1 MTKSKNNDEHFY
13 FAPFGGTPDGEGD
26 GIGANCSIAAY
37 TDGNKTTRIM
47 MDFGVKLPT
56 DEMKV
61 KFPGTN
67 GVIPDYTLFFDTK
80 ESKAKYPV
88 DAIFLTHAHADH
100 IDGLTSAFIS
110 AKQSGAKIP
119 PIYGSR
125 NTLLTLKDNLKEKNI
140 NFTNYEF
147 NEIKPYKEIKI
158 NGVSVHPIPVSHT
171 TAESYGFLWHKKGKN
186 GIFNSG
192 DHRSLGAYSSFG
204 GSNEIFAK
212 LLHKIEMT
220 GMLMDSTSTGIKRDP
235 KTEITLQTALDSLQQ
250 IFDENKGKQIF
261 TPVISRATENWLPF
275 LITAKENNKKIFFD
289 GYHLRKAFARWQDL
303 NSFYYVDS
311 KGQLVECKEQNKKKK
326 KEKMEKLREKGV
338 KMYVAEDFRDTVYG
352 YDDVIHTKPEDYI
365 AEVSEGNQLV
375 IMSGAFAE
383 RSDTKRSGAVKMAEG
398 DHEFHLSK
406 RAVVIHSQRAI
417 KGLNHEGVIELV
429 NMEARQGAKI
439 YANSFGVYLGDFVT
453 YMPLQASG
461 HDNAED
467 AYELMKFV
475 MENAKNTKSFNK
487 DNPFYVL
494 GIHGGKDY
502 RETTA
507 NIALKDERMKGF
519 VPSNYGIYEYKTGSV
534 KEIKNTSL
542 ENQRYFVVINVPMS
556 GQWILLPVNGFYEK
570 NGEEEKVFAIESLT
584 GNVKRSH
591 SEVIRDRALKAEELQ
606 EHRQSN
612 KEAKAQKNRQTFK
625 AKHISKR
632 KAKKENKKWEE
643 KEVNKNK
650 QNKQNARKFREYTD
664 R

>member
-1 MTKSKNNDEHFY
+1 MANSKNINEHFY
-13 FAPFGGTPDGEGD
+13 FAPFGGMPDGEGD
-26 GIGANCSIAAY
+26 GIGANSSIMTYQAG
-37 TDGNKTTRIM
+37 DKTTRIM

-56 DEMKV
+56 DEMKE
-61 KFPGTN
+61 KFPGIA
-67 GVIPDYTLFFDTK
+67 GVIPDYTLFFDTR
-80 ESKAKYPV
+80 ETKAKYPV

-100 IDGLTSAFIS
+100 IDGLTSVFIS
-110 AKQSGAKIP
+110 AKQSGTKIP

-125 NTLLTLKDNLKEKNI
+125 NTLLTLKDNLKERNI
-140 NFTNYEF
+140 NLADYEF

-171 TAESYGFLWHKKGKN
+171 TAESYGFLWHKNGKN

-204 GSNEIFAK
+204 GSNELFAK

-235 KTEITLQTALDSLQQ
+235 KTEITLQTALNSLQQ

-275 LITAKENNKKIFFD
+275 LIEAKENNKKVFFD
-289 GYHLRKAFARWQDL
+289 GFRLRQAFARWQYL
-303 NSFYYVDS
+303 NSFYYVDG
-311 KGQLVECKEQNKKKK
+311 KGQLVECKDKKKMK
-326 KEKMEKLREKGV
+326 KLREKGV
-338 KMYVAEDFRDTVYG
+338 EMYSAEDFRDTVFNF
-352 YDDVIHTKPEDYI
+352 DDVIHAKPEDYI
-365 AEVSEGNQLV
+365 TKVSDEGKQLV

-383 RSDTKRSGAVKMAEG
+383 RSDTERSGAVKMAEE

-417 KGLNHEGVIELV
+417 KGLNHEGVIDLV

-467 AYELMKFV
+467 AYELMTFV
-475 MENAKNTKSFNK
+475 MENAKNAKSFNK

-507 NIALKDERMKGF
+507 NIAQKDNRMKGF
-519 VPSNYGIYEYKTGSV
+519 VPSNYGIYEYKPGLVTQTD
-534 KEIKNTSL
+534 KTPL
-542 ENQRYFVVINVPMS
+542 ESQRYFVVINVPMS
-556 GQWILLPVNGFYEK
+556 SQHILTPVNGKYEP
-570 NGEEEKVFAIESLT
+570 NGEEDKVFALEGRTSEF
-584 GNVKRSH
+584 KRSR
-591 SEVIRDRALKAEELQ
+591 SDIIREEALKAEELL
-606 EHRQSN
+606 ERRKTN
-612 KEAKAQKNRQTFK
+612 KQAKAEKHRQTFGE
-625 AKHISKR
+625 KHGSVR
-632 KAKKENKKWEE
+632 KAKKLNKKWQE
-643 KEVNKNK
+643 KEISKNK
-650 QNKQNARKFREYTD
+650 QNKTNAVKIRKYTG